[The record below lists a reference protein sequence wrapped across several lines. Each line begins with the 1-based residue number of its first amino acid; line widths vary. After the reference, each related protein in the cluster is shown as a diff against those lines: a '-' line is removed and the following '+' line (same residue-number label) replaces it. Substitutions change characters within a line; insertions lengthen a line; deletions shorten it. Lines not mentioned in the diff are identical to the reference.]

1 MANPYFQFKKF
12 TLFHDK
18 CAMKI
23 GTDGVLLGAWANI
36 ANTKII
42 LDVGTGTGL
51 IAIMLAQRGKA
62 MIDAIEINEAA
73 CMQARENIS
82 GCPWASRI
90 RLINASFQEYAKDC
104 NKKYDL
110 IVSNPPFYTNQ
121 YKPAETTRSVARHDD
136 SLSLKETIFFAE
148 QILSHKGILSVIIP
162 VESMKDFTV
171 YLSHVNLFV
180 IRVLQV
186 IPSPGK
192 PVRRVLI
199 EAGRNKTDTETDSLT
214 IDTGR
219 RHDYTHEYK
228 LLTKDFYL
236 AF

>member
-18 CAMKI
+18 CAMKV
-23 GTDGVLLGAWANI
+23 GTDGVLLGAWAHVED
-36 ANTKII
+36 AKTI

-62 MIDAIEINEAA
+62 MIDAIEIDEAA
-73 CMQARENIS
+73 CVQAQENIS

-90 RLINASFQEYAKDC
+90 RLINASFQRYAREC

-110 IVSNPPFYTNQ
+110 IVSNPPYYMNQ
-121 YKPAETTRSVARHDD
+121 YKPAETTRLIARHDH
-136 SLSLKETIFFAE
+136 SLSLKEMILLTE
-148 QILSHKGILSVIIP
+148 PILSLRGILSVILP
-162 VESMKDFTV
+162 AESMKDFTT
-171 YLSHVNLFV
+171 YLSFVNLFKK
-180 IRVLQV
+180 RVLQV

-192 PVRRVLI
+192 PVRRILI
-199 EAGRNKTDTETDSLT
+199 EAGRKKTDIETDSLT
-214 IDTGR
+214 IDTGI
-219 RHDYTHEYK
+219 RHDYTHQYR